1 MAMEACGFAPG
12 LCVFV
17 VFVSR
22 VYQTPAPTMPML
34 QQPRRRL
41 RSVAL
46 NFLMQMLCEELQ
58 SPKASFATT
67 CEHFG
72 CRFRIFVVCLHTQ
85 RVPMLHKATTL
96 HYVWIFKFMISDA
109 DSDIESE
116 IPKYCTPQ
124 PPTSFFASSE
134 VPRNLVLHANFF
146 TWHASSQAAGRSRM
160 NCTEKIERDCSFLL
174 TQA

>member
-34 QQPRRRL
+34 QQPRRGL

-46 NFLMQMLCEELQ
+46 IFLMQMLCEELQ

-85 RVPMLHKATTL
+85 RVPVFHKAITL

-116 IPKYCTPQ
+116 IPKYCTAISAQ
-124 PPTSFFASSE
+124 NRSIFF
-134 VPRNLVLHANFF
+134 PKKKNTLLHN
-146 TWHASSQAAGRSRM
+146 
-160 NCTEKIERDCSFLL
+160 KLD
-174 TQA
+174 

>member
-17 VFVSR
+17 VFVSQ
-22 VYQTPAPTMPML
+22 VYQTPEPTMPML
-34 QQPRRRL
+34 QQPRRGL

-46 NFLMQMLCEELQ
+46 IFLMQMLCEELQ

-85 RVPMLHKATTL
+85 RVPVFHKAITL

-116 IPKYCTPQ
+116 IPKYCT
-124 PPTSFFASSE
+124 E
-134 VPRNLVLHANFF
+134 
-146 TWHASSQAAGRSRM
+146 
-160 NCTEKIERDCSFLL
+160 
-174 TQA
+174 

>member
-1 MAMEACGFAPG
+1 MEACGFAPG

-34 QQPRRRL
+34 QQPRRGL

-46 NFLMQMLCEELQ
+46 IFLMQMLCEELQ

-85 RVPMLHKATTL
+85 RVPMFHKATTL

-116 IPKYCTPQ
+116 IPKYCTMW
-124 PPTSFFASSE
+124 TSNHRVIWHHSNRTAKASSF
-134 VPRNLVLHANFF
+134 R
-146 TWHASSQAAGRSRM
+146 T
-160 NCTEKIERDCSFLL
+160 L
-174 TQA
+174 TTCPHVVHTDLSTGKVVSPGSWG

>member
-17 VFVSR
+17 VFVSQ
-22 VYQTPAPTMPML
+22 VYQTPEPTMPML
-34 QQPRRRL
+34 QQPRRGL

-46 NFLMQMLCEELQ
+46 IFLMQMLCEELQ

-85 RVPMLHKATTL
+85 RVPMFHKATTL

-109 DSDIESE
+109 DSDRESE
-116 IPKYCTPQ
+116 IPKYCTHTQYAKIQTRNSTCESTGQHSTPLCQ
-124 PPTSFFASSE
+124 YRRALPSRC
-134 VPRNLVLHANFF
+134 PRNS
-146 TWHASSQAAGRSRM
+146 ASTHPQVRPVTSQRG
-160 NCTEKIERDCSFLL
+160 
-174 TQA
+174 